1 MRLSS
6 FNTFY
11 KLGVFREALSGERCE
26 KRIQRG
32 PTKRE
37 SARFHSTWVEETTPA
52 VEAAAGQADKVP
64 VAMEVAA
71 GVLWQPC
78 LTRHRNK
85 GHAKTLKAISSP

>member
-1 MRLSS
+1 MNTTWSSS

-11 KLGVFREALSGERCE
+11 KLQVCREAPSGERHK

-37 SARFHSTWVEETTPA
+37 SARFHSTWVKETTPA
-52 VEAAAGQADKVP
+52 VEGMAGQADKVP

-71 GVLWQPC
+71 GMLGQPC
-78 LTRHRNK
+78 LARHWNK
-85 GHAKTLKAISSP
+85 GHAKI